1 MILPKNTT
9 APIQLMDQGIIQAFK
24 PPLLV
29 YPRSMDQLFS
39 LPNAT
44 ITIVINSVI

>member
-1 MILPKNTT
+1 MILPKITT
-9 APIQLMDQGIIQAFK
+9 TPIQQMDQGFIQAFK

-29 YPRSMDQLFS
+29 YPRSINQLFS

-44 ITIVINSVI
+44 ITIVINSAI